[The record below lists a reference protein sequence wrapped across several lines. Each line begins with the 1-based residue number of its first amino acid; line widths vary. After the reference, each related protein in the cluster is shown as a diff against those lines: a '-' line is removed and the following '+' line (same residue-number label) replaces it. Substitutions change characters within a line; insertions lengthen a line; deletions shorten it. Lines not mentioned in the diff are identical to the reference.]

1 MKKFI
6 LNLMKR
12 KKTFLGIILAIVIGL
27 VITISALADYGHP
40 IVSYN
45 RNPVSITFP
54 RAGRIVL
61 WNVITSSSPGYF
73 SRYYFIRNGCRVGQ
87 NCTYMDVINNQTV
100 LTPIT
105 VAAGET
111 IQIRGCDCYGGNCGS
126 GGCANPHVGWKT
138 PHHDY
143 FCPNYFY
150 SQNYNPSAGGRDFTS
165 LMTAF
170 LASGDTIIGTPQ
182 CWGDWDEDNSNG
194 GYDHDFEDFVLIWAY
209 RDTFTGYHDGASGTV
224 PQSQCRA
231 YGWVMQDA
239 APGLDI
245 NYRIL
250 VDGNLVA
257 NGVANQYRA
266 DLTGT
271 CTGGTCGF
279 TQDLWGLI
287 SPNVQHTIRVQGQNP
302 YNSSWFDLSG
312 TNKTIRCSLPPSV
325 DLKANNQDGTI
336 RLTSPAQYLLS
347 WTSSNADTC
356 TASGS
361 WTGTKGQSGSTNYT
375 GITTGSYTYT
385 LTCSN
390 PIGSAS
396 DSVTVI
402 VYNPPAVDLKV
413 NNTDGPLTLIS
424 PASFTLSWI
433 SRDATNCSAASSNG
447 SWVGNVVVAGN
458 QPMSGVPTGTHT
470 YTITCSNQYETAS
483 DSVTVIVIAPLRGTI
498 AVTYARLLLFAP
510 SLDQPAQTLTGEV
523 TGGVPPYSILVRV
536 RAPSGAQFSLNR
548 NGSTWSVTPENSGDL
563 NFGTT
568 EEGIWTA
575 WADLTDDF
583 GQTYRTPSVVWEVVW
598 HPVHGRP

>member
-1 MKKFI
+1 MKK
-6 LNLMKR
+6 LLSNLTTR
-12 KKTFLGIILAIVIGL
+12 KKTMLGLILAVVIGL

-40 IVSYN
+40 IVAYN
-45 RNPVSITFP
+45 PNPVSITFP
-54 RAGRIVL
+54 RAGKIVL
-61 WNVITSSSPGYF
+61 WNVITSGSPGYF

-105 VAAGET
+105 VTAGET
-111 IQIRGCDCYGGNCGS
+111 IQVKGCDCYGGNCGS

-150 SQNYNPSAGGRDFTS
+150 SQYYNPSAGGRDFAS

-209 RDTFTGYHDGASGTV
+209 RDTFTGYHDGSSGTV
-224 PQSQCRA
+224 PQAQCRA
-231 YGWVMQDA
+231 YGWVMQDS

-250 VDGNLVA
+250 VDGNTVS

-287 SPNVQHTIRVQGQNP
+287 SPNAQHTVRVQAQNP
-302 YNSSWFDLSG
+302 YNASWFDLSG

-336 RLTSPAQYLLS
+336 RLTSPAQYTLS
-347 WTSSNADTC
+347 WTSTNADTC
-356 TASGS
+356 SASGN
-361 WTGTKGQSGSTNYT
+361 WSGSKSLTGSSNYS
-375 GITTGSYTYT
+375 GITVGTFNYT

-402 VYNPPAVDLKV
+402 VYNPPVVDLKV
-413 NNTDGPLTLIS
+413 NNQDGPLTTVS

-433 SRDATNCSAASSNG
+433 SKDATSCTALSTDG
-447 SWVGNVVVAGN
+447 IWTGNVIVTGSRSLNGVV
-458 QPMSGVPTGTHT
+458 TGTHT
-470 YTITCSNQYETAS
+470 YTITCSNQYESAS
-483 DSVTVIVIAPLRGTI
+483 DSVTVIVVAPLSGTI
-498 AVTYARLLLFAP
+498 SVTYARLLLLA
-510 SLDQPAQTLTGEV
+510 LNLGQPAQTLIGTV
-523 TGGVPPYSILVRV
+523 SGGISPYSILVWV
-536 RAPSGAQFSLNR
+536 RTPSGTLISLSR
-548 NGSTWSVTPENSGDL
+548 SGSTWSVTPENSGDL

-575 WADLTDDF
+575 WVDLQDSS
-583 GQTYRTPSVVWEVVW
+583 GQTYRTVSAVWEVAW

>member
-1 MKKFI
+1 MKKI
-6 LNLMKR
+6 LSNLTTR
-12 KKTFLGIILAIVIGL
+12 KKTILGLILAVVIGL

-40 IVSYN
+40 IVAYN
-45 RNPVSITFP
+45 PNPVSITFP
-54 RAGRIVL
+54 RAGKIVL
-61 WNVITSSSPGYF
+61 WNVITSGSPGYF

-105 VAAGET
+105 VTAGET
-111 IQIRGCDCYGGNCGS
+111 IQVKGCDCYGGNCGS
-126 GGCANPHVGWKT
+126 GGCATPHVGWKT

-150 SQNYNPSAGGRDFTS
+150 SQYYNPSAGGRDFTS

-209 RDTFTGYHDGASGTV
+209 RDTFTGYHDGSSGTV
-224 PQSQCRA
+224 PQAQCRA
-231 YGWVMQDA
+231 YGWVMQDS

-250 VDGNLVA
+250 VDGNTVA

-287 SPNVQHTIRVQGQNP
+287 SPNVQHTVRVQAQNP

-336 RLTSPAQYLLS
+336 RLTSPAQYTLS
-347 WTSSNADTC
+347 WTSTNADIC
-356 TASGS
+356 SASGN
-361 WTGTKGQSGSTNYT
+361 WSGSKNQTGSSNYS
-375 GITTGSYTYT
+375 GITVGTFTYT

-402 VYNPPAVDLKV
+402 VYNPPVVDLKV
-413 NNTDGPLTLIS
+413 NNQDGPLTTVS

-433 SRDATNCSAASSNG
+433 SKDATSCTALSTDG
-447 SWVGNVVVAGN
+447 IWTGNVIVTGSRSLNGVV
-458 QPMSGVPTGTHT
+458 TGTHT
-470 YTITCSNQYETAS
+470 YTITCSNQYESTS
-483 DSVTVIVIAPLRGTI
+483 DSVTVVVVAPLSGTI
-498 AVTYARLLLFAP
+498 SVTYARLLLFAP
-510 SLDQPAQTLTGEV
+510 NLGQPAQTLIGTV
-523 TGGVPPYSILVRV
+523 SGGISPYSILVWV
-536 RAPSGAQFSLNR
+536 RTPSGALISLTR
-548 NGSTWSVTPENSGDL
+548 SGSTWSVTPDNSGDL

-575 WADLTDDF
+575 WADLRDSS
-583 GQTYRTPSVVWEVVW
+583 GQTYRTVSAVWEVAW

>member
-1 MKKFI
+1 MKK
-6 LNLMKR
+6 LLSNLTTR
-12 KKTFLGIILAIVIGL
+12 KKTILGLILAVVIGL

-40 IVSYN
+40 IVAYN
-45 RNPVSITFP
+45 PNPVSITFP
-54 RAGRIVL
+54 RAGKIVL
-61 WNVITSSSPGYF
+61 WNVITSGSPGYF

-105 VAAGET
+105 VTAGET
-111 IQIRGCDCYGGNCGS
+111 IQVKGCDCYGGNCGS

-138 PHHDY
+138 PHHNY
-143 FCPNYFY
+143 FCASYFY
-150 SQNYNPSAGGRDFTS
+150 SLNYDPNAGGRDFSS

-182 CWGDWDEDNSNG
+182 CWGDWDEDNANG
-194 GYDHDFEDFVLIWAY
+194 RYDHDFEDFILVWAY
-209 RDTFTGYHDGASGTV
+209 RDTFNGYHDGSSGTV
-224 PQSQCRA
+224 PQAQCRA
-231 YGWVMQDA
+231 YGWVMQDS

-250 VDGNLVA
+250 VDGNTVA

-287 SPNVQHTIRVQGQNP
+287 SPNVQHTVRVQAQNP
-302 YNSSWFDLSG
+302 YNTSWFDLSG

-336 RLTSPAQYLLS
+336 RLTSPAQYTLS
-347 WTSSNADTC
+347 WTSTNADTC
-356 TASGS
+356 SASGN
-361 WTGTKGQSGSTNYT
+361 WSGSKSQTGSSNYS
-375 GITTGSYTYT
+375 GITVGTFTHT

-402 VYNPPAVDLKV
+402 VYNPPVVDLKV
-413 NNTDGPLTLIS
+413 NNQDGPITILS

-433 SRDATNCSAASSNG
+433 SKDATSCTALSTDG
-447 SWVGNVVVAGN
+447 IWTGNVIVTGSRSLNGVV
-458 QPMSGVPTGTHT
+458 TGTHT
-470 YTITCSNQYETAS
+470 YTITCTNQYESAS
-483 DSVTVIVIAPLRGTI
+483 DSVTVIVVAPLSGTI
-498 AVTYARLLLFAP
+498 SVTYARLLLLAP
-510 SLDQPAQTLTGEV
+510 NLGQPAQTLIGTV
-523 TGGVPPYSILVRV
+523 SGGISPYSILVWV
-536 RAPSGAQFSLNR
+536 RTPSGALISLTR
-548 NGSTWSVTPENSGDL
+548 SGSTWSVTPENSGDL

-575 WADLTDDF
+575 WADLRDSS
-583 GQTYRTPSVVWEVVW
+583 GQTYRTVSAVWEVAW

>member
-1 MKKFI
+1 MKK
-6 LNLMKR
+6 LLSNLTTR
-12 KKTFLGIILAIVIGL
+12 KKTMLGLILAVVIGL

-40 IVSYN
+40 IVAYN
-45 RNPVSITFP
+45 PNPVSITFP
-54 RAGRIVL
+54 RAGKIVL
-61 WNVITSSSPGYF
+61 WNVITSGSPGYF

-105 VAAGET
+105 VTAGET
-111 IQIRGCDCYGGNCGS
+111 IQVKGCDCYGGNCGS
-126 GGCANPHVGWKT
+126 GGCATPHVGWKT

-150 SQNYNPSAGGRDFTS
+150 SQYYNPSAGGRDFTS

-209 RDTFTGYHDGASGTV
+209 RDTFTGYHDGSSGTV
-224 PQSQCRA
+224 PQAQCRA
-231 YGWVMQDA
+231 YGWVMQDS

-250 VDGNLVA
+250 VDGNTVA

-287 SPNVQHTIRVQGQNP
+287 SPNAQHTVRVQAQNP
-302 YNSSWFDLSG
+302 YNASWFDLSG

-336 RLTSPAQYLLS
+336 RLTSPAQYTLS
-347 WTSSNADTC
+347 WTSTNADTC
-356 TASGS
+356 SASGN
-361 WTGTKGQSGSTNYT
+361 WSGSKSQTGSSNYS
-375 GITTGSYTYT
+375 GITVGTFTYT

-402 VYNPPAVDLKV
+402 VYNPPVVDLKV
-413 NNTDGPLTLIS
+413 NNQDGPLTTVS

-433 SRDATNCSAASSNG
+433 SKDATSCTALSTDG
-447 SWVGNVVVAGN
+447 IWTGNVIVTGSRSLNGVV
-458 QPMSGVPTGTHT
+458 TGTHT
-470 YTITCSNQYETAS
+470 YTITCTNQYESAS
-483 DSVTVIVIAPLRGTI
+483 DSVTVIVVAPLSGTI
-498 AVTYARLLLFAP
+498 SVTYARLLLLAP
-510 SLDQPAQTLTGEV
+510 NLGQPAQTLIGTV
-523 TGGVPPYSILVRV
+523 SGGISPYSILVWV
-536 RAPSGAQFSLNR
+536 RTPSGALISLTR
-548 NGSTWSVTPENSGDL
+548 SGSTWSVTPENSGDL

-575 WADLTDDF
+575 WADLRDSS
-583 GQTYRTPSVVWEVVW
+583 GQTYRTVSAVWEVAW

>member
-1 MKKFI
+1 MKK
-6 LNLMKR
+6 LLSNLTTR
-12 KKTFLGIILAIVIGL
+12 KKTMLGLILAVVIGL

-40 IVSYN
+40 IVAYN
-45 RNPVSITFP
+45 PNPVSITFP
-54 RAGRIVL
+54 RAGKIVL
-61 WNVITSSSPGYF
+61 WNVITSGSPGYF

-105 VAAGET
+105 VTAGET
-111 IQIRGCDCYGGNCGS
+111 IQVKGCDCYGGNCGS
-126 GGCANPHVGWKT
+126 GGCATPHVGWKT

-150 SQNYNPSAGGRDFTS
+150 SQYYNPSAGGRDFTS

-209 RDTFTGYHDGASGTV
+209 RDTFTGYHDGSSGTV
-224 PQSQCRA
+224 PQAQCRA
-231 YGWVMQDA
+231 YGWVMQDS

-250 VDGNLVA
+250 VDGNTVA

-287 SPNVQHTIRVQGQNP
+287 SPNVQHTVRVQAQNP
-302 YNSSWFDLSG
+302 YNASWFDLSG

-336 RLTSPAQYLLS
+336 RLTSPAQYTLS
-347 WTSSNADTC
+347 WTSTNADTC
-356 TASGS
+356 SASGN
-361 WTGTKGQSGSTNYT
+361 WSGSKSQTGSLNYS
-375 GITTGSYTYT
+375 GITVGTFTYT

-402 VYNPPAVDLKV
+402 VYNPPVVDLKV
-413 NNTDGPLTLIS
+413 NNQDGPLTTVS

-433 SRDATNCSAASSNG
+433 SKDATSCTATEYRWNLDGKCCRNWKSIPEWSRHRN
-447 SWVGNVVVAGN
+447 
-458 QPMSGVPTGTHT
+458 PYLYH
-470 YTITCSNQYETAS
+470 YLYE
-483 DSVTVIVIAPLRGTI
+483 SV
-498 AVTYARLLLFAP
+498 
-510 SLDQPAQTLTGEV
+510 
-523 TGGVPPYSILVRV
+523 
-536 RAPSGAQFSLNR
+536 
-548 NGSTWSVTPENSGDL
+548 
-563 NFGTT
+563 
-568 EEGIWTA
+568 
-575 WADLTDDF
+575 
-583 GQTYRTPSVVWEVVW
+583 
-598 HPVHGRP
+598 

>member
-1 MKKFI
+1 MKK
-6 LNLMKR
+6 LLSNLPTR
-12 KKTFLGIILAIVIGL
+12 KKTMLGLILAVVIGL

-45 RNPVSITFP
+45 PNPVSITFP
-54 RAGRIVL
+54 RAGKIVL
-61 WNVITSSSPGYF
+61 WNVITSGSPGYF
-73 SRYYFIRNGCRVGQ
+73 SRYYFIRSGCRVGQ

-105 VAAGET
+105 VTAGET
-111 IQIRGCDCYGGNCGS
+111 IQVKGCDCYGGNCGS

-138 PHHDY
+138 PHHNY
-143 FCPNYFY
+143 FCASYFFSQYYDPN
-150 SQNYNPSAGGRDFTS
+150 AGGRDFTS

-209 RDTFTGYHDGASGTV
+209 RDTFSGYHDGSSGTV
-224 PQSQCRA
+224 PQAQCRA
-231 YGWVMQDA
+231 YGWVMQDS

-250 VDGNLVA
+250 VDGNTVA

-287 SPNVQHTIRVQGQNP
+287 SPNAQHTVRVQAQNP
-302 YNSSWFDLSG
+302 YNASWFDLSG
-312 TNKTIRCSLPPSV
+312 TNKTIRCSLPPNV

-336 RLTSPAQYLLS
+336 RLTSPAQYTLS
-347 WTSSNADTC
+347 WTSTNADTC
-356 TASGS
+356 SASGN
-361 WTGTKGQSGSTNYT
+361 WSGSKSQTGSLNYS
-375 GITTGSYTYT
+375 GITVGTFTYS

-396 DSVTVI
+396 DSITVI
-402 VYNPPAVDLKV
+402 VYNPPVVDLKV
-413 NNTDGPLTLIS
+413 NNQDGPLTTVS

-433 SRDATNCSAASSNG
+433 SKDATSCTALSTDG
-447 SWVGNVVVAGN
+447 IWTGNVIVTGSRSLNGVV
-458 QPMSGVPTGTHT
+458 TGTHT
-470 YTITCSNQYETAS
+470 YTITCTNQYESAS
-483 DSVTVIVIAPLRGTI
+483 DSVTVIVVAPLSGTI
-498 AVTYARLLLFAP
+498 SVTYARLLLLAP
-510 SLDQPAQTLTGEV
+510 NLGQPAQTLIGTV
-523 TGGVPPYSILVRV
+523 SGGISPYSILVSV
-536 RAPSGAQFSLNR
+536 RTPSGALISLTR
-548 NGSTWSVTPENSGDL
+548 SGSTWSVTPENSGDL

-575 WADLTDDF
+575 WADLRDSS
-583 GQTYRTPSVVWEVVW
+583 GQTYRTVSAVWEVAW

>member
-1 MKKFI
+1 MKKLLSNLTTHKKTMLGFI
-6 LNLMKR
+6 L
-12 KKTFLGIILAIVIGL
+12 AVVIGL
-27 VITISALADYGHP
+27 VISISALANYGHP
-40 IVSYN
+40 IVAFN
-45 RNPVSITFP
+45 PNPVSITFP
-54 RAGRIVL
+54 RAGKIVL
-61 WNVITSSSPGYF
+61 WNVISSGSPGYF

-100 LTPIT
+100 LTPIAVT
-105 VAAGET
+105 AGET
-111 IQIRGCDCYGGNCGS
+111 IQVKGCDCYGGNCGS

-138 PHHDY
+138 PHHNY

-170 LASGDTIIGTPQ
+170 LASGDTIIGIPQ

-209 RDTFTGYHDGASGTV
+209 RDTFTGYHDGSSGTV
-224 PQSQCRA
+224 PQAQCRA
-231 YGWVMQDA
+231 YGWVKQDS

-250 VDGNLVA
+250 VDGIPVA

-279 TQDLWGLI
+279 SQDLWGLI
-287 SPNVQHTIRVQGQNP
+287 SPNVQHTVRVQAQNP
-302 YNSSWFDLSG
+302 YNTSWFDLSG
-312 TNKTIRCSLPPSV
+312 TNKTIRCSLAASV
-325 DLKANNQDGTI
+325 DLKVNNQDGTI
-336 RLTSPAQYLLS
+336 RLTSPAQYTLS
-347 WTSSNADTC
+347 WTSTNADTC
-356 TASGS
+356 SASGS
-361 WTGTKGQSGSTNYT
+361 WSGIKSKIGSSNYS
-375 GITTGSYTYT
+375 GITVGTFTYT

-402 VYNPPAVDLKV
+402 VYNPPIVDLKV
-413 NNTDGPLTLIS
+413 NNQDGPITIVA
-424 PASFTLSWI
+424 PANFTLSWI
-433 SRDATNCSAASSNG
+433 SKDATSCTAISSDG
-447 SWVGNVVVAGN
+447 IWTGNVVV
-458 QPMSGVPTGTHT
+458 SGSRSLNGVATGTHT
-470 YTITCSNQYETAS
+470 YTITCSNQYETVS
-483 DSVTVIVIAPLRGTI
+483 DSVTVVVVAPLSGTI
-498 AVTYARLLLFAP
+498 SVTYARLLLFAP
-510 SLDQPAQTLTGEV
+510 NLGQPGQTLIGTV
-523 TGGVPPYSILVRV
+523 SGGISPYSILVWV
-536 RAPSGAQFSLNR
+536 RTPSGALISLTGS
-548 NGSTWSVTPENSGDL
+548 GSTWSITPENSGDL

-575 WADLTDDF
+575 WADLQDSY
-583 GQTYRTPSVVWEVVW
+583 GQTYRTASAVWEVAW

>member
-1 MKKFI
+1 MKK
-6 LNLMKR
+6 LLSNLTTR
-12 KKTFLGIILAIVIGL
+12 KKTMLGIILAVVVGL

-40 IVSYN
+40 IVAYN
-45 RNPVSITFP
+45 PNPVSITFP
-54 RAGRIVL
+54 RAGKIVL
-61 WNVITSSSPGYF
+61 WNVLTSGSPGYF

-105 VAAGET
+105 VTAGET
-111 IQIRGCDCYGGNCGS
+111 IQVKGCDCYGGNCGS

-138 PHHDY
+138 PHHNY
-143 FCPNYFY
+143 FCASYFFSQYYDPN
-150 SQNYNPSAGGRDFTS
+150 AGGRDFTS

-209 RDTFTGYHDGASGTV
+209 RDTFTGYHNGSSGTV
-224 PQSQCRA
+224 PQAQCRA
-231 YGWVMQDA
+231 YGWVMQDS

-250 VDGNLVA
+250 VDGNTVA
-257 NGVANQYRA
+257 SGVANQYRA

-287 SPNVQHTIRVQGQNP
+287 SPNVQHTVRVQAQNP

-336 RLTSPAQYLLS
+336 RLTSPAQYTLS
-347 WTSSNADTC
+347 WTSTNADIC
-356 TASGS
+356 SASGN
-361 WTGTKGQSGSTNYT
+361 WSGSKNQTGSSNYF
-375 GITTGSYTYT
+375 GITVGTFTYT

-390 PIGSAS
+390 PIGSSS

-402 VYNPPAVDLKV
+402 VYNPPVVDLKV
-413 NNTDGPLTLIS
+413 NNQDGPLTTVS

-433 SRDATNCSAASSNG
+433 SKDATSCTALSTDG
-447 SWVGNVVVAGN
+447 IWTGNVIVTGSRSLNGVV
-458 QPMSGVPTGTHT
+458 TGTHT
-470 YTITCSNQYETAS
+470 YTITCSNQYESAS
-483 DSVTVIVIAPLRGTI
+483 DSVTVVVVAPLSGTI
-498 AVTYARLLLFAP
+498 SVTYARLLLFAP
-510 SLDQPAQTLTGEV
+510 NLGQPAQTLIGTV
-523 TGGVPPYSILVRV
+523 SGGISPYSILVWV
-536 RAPSGAQFSLNR
+536 RTPSGALISLTR
-548 NGSTWSVTPENSGDL
+548 SGSTWSVTPENSGDL

-575 WADLTDDF
+575 WADLQDSS
-583 GQTYRTPSVVWEVVW
+583 GQTYRTVSAVWEVAW

>member
-1 MKKFI
+1 MKK
-6 LNLMKR
+6 LLSNLTTR
-12 KKTFLGIILAIVIGL
+12 KKTILGLILAVVIGL

-40 IVSYN
+40 IVAYN
-45 RNPVSITFP
+45 PNPVSITFP
-54 RAGRIVL
+54 RAGKIVL
-61 WNVITSSSPGYF
+61 WNVITSGSPGYF

-105 VAAGET
+105 VTAGET
-111 IQIRGCDCYGGNCGS
+111 IQVKGCDCYGGNCGS

-138 PHHDY
+138 PHHNY
-143 FCPNYFY
+143 FCASYFY
-150 SQNYNPSAGGRDFTS
+150 SLNYDPNAGGRDFSS

-182 CWGDWDEDNSNG
+182 CWGDWDEDNANG
-194 GYDHDFEDFVLIWAY
+194 RYDHDFEDFILVWAY
-209 RDTFTGYHDGASGTV
+209 RDTFNGYHDGSSGTV
-224 PQSQCRA
+224 PQAQCRA
-231 YGWVMQDA
+231 YGWVMQDS

-250 VDGNLVA
+250 VDGNTVA

-287 SPNVQHTIRVQGQNP
+287 SPNVQHTVRVQAQNP
-302 YNSSWFDLSG
+302 YNTSWFDLSG

-336 RLTSPAQYLLS
+336 RLTSPAQYTLS
-347 WTSSNADTC
+347 WTSTNADTC
-356 TASGS
+356 SASGN
-361 WTGTKGQSGSTNYT
+361 WSGSKSQTGSSNYS
-375 GITTGSYTYT
+375 GITVGTFTHT

-402 VYNPPAVDLKV
+402 VYNPPVVDLKV
-413 NNTDGPLTLIS
+413 NNQDGPITILS

-433 SRDATNCSAASSNG
+433 SKDATSCTALSTDG
-447 SWVGNVVVAGN
+447 IWTGNVIVTGSRSLNGVV
-458 QPMSGVPTGTHT
+458 TGTHT
-470 YTITCSNQYETAS
+470 YTITCTNQYESAS
-483 DSVTVIVIAPLRGTI
+483 DSVTVIVVAPLSGTI
-498 AVTYARLLLFAP
+498 SVTYARLLLLAP
-510 SLDQPAQTLTGEV
+510 NLGQPAQTLIGTV
-523 TGGVPPYSILVRV
+523 SGGISPYSILVWV
-536 RAPSGAQFSLNR
+536 RTPSGALISLTR
-548 NGSTWSVTPENSGDL
+548 SGSTWSVTPENSGDL

-575 WADLTDDF
+575 WADLQDSS
-583 GQTYRTPSVVWEVVW
+583 GQTYRTVSAVWEVAW

>member
-1 MKKFI
+1 MKK
-6 LNLMKR
+6 LLSNLTTR
-12 KKTFLGIILAIVIGL
+12 KKTMLGLILAVVIGL

-40 IVSYN
+40 IVTYN
-45 RNPVSITFP
+45 PNPVSITFP

-61 WNVITSSSPGYF
+61 WDIIASSSPGYF

-105 VAAGET
+105 VTAGET
-111 IQIRGCDCYGGNCGS
+111 IQVKGCDCYGGNCGS

-138 PHHDY
+138 PHHNY
-143 FCPNYFY
+143 FCASYFFSQYYDPN
-150 SQNYNPSAGGRDFTS
+150 AGGRDFTS

-209 RDTFTGYHDGASGTV
+209 RDTFSGYHDGSSGTV
-224 PQSQCRA
+224 PQAQCRA
-231 YGWVMQDA
+231 YGWVMQDS

-250 VDGNLVA
+250 VDGNTVA

-287 SPNVQHTIRVQGQNP
+287 SPNAQHTVRVQAQNP
-302 YNSSWFDLSG
+302 YNASWFDLSG

-336 RLTSPAQYLLS
+336 RLTSPAQYTLS
-347 WTSSNADTC
+347 WTSTNADTC
-356 TASGS
+356 SASGN
-361 WTGTKGQSGSTNYT
+361 WSGSKSQTGSLNYS
-375 GITTGSYTYT
+375 GITVGTFTYS

-396 DSVTVI
+396 DSITVI
-402 VYNPPAVDLKV
+402 VYNPPVVDLKV
-413 NNTDGPLTLIS
+413 NNQDGPITIVS

-433 SRDATNCSAASSNG
+433 SKDATSCTATSTDGIWA
-447 SWVGNVVVAGN
+447 GNVVVTGSRSLNGA
-458 QPMSGVPTGTHT
+458 VTGTHT
-470 YTITCSNQYETAS
+470 YTITCSNQYESAS
-483 DSVTVIVIAPLRGTI
+483 DSVTVIIVAPLSGTI
-498 AVTYARLLLFAP
+498 SVTYARLLLFAP
-510 SLDQPAQTLTGEV
+510 NLGQPAQTLIGTV
-523 TGGVPPYSILVRV
+523 SGGISPYSILVWV
-536 RAPSGAQFSLNR
+536 RTPSGALISLTR
-548 NGSTWSVTPENSGDL
+548 SGSTWSVTPENSGDL

-575 WADLTDDF
+575 WADLQDSS
-583 GQTYRTPSVVWEVVW
+583 GQTYRTVSAVWEVAW